1 MLFILFDIG
10 AQANIWR
17 IIAVSERRA
26 QDIANAVLPGLGYIF
41 AIILL
46 LGGLP
51 FNIGNTADVK
61 RPKQQKLFRALFSFE
76 AVCCVLGKVDS
87 HFPSKRIIPALAS

>member
-1 MLFILFDIG
+1 LFDIG

-51 FNIGNTADVK
+51 FNFPPKEVSYFKREGAPAPVK
-61 RPKQQKLFRALFSFE
+61 VGDEFRL
-76 AVCCVLGKVDS
+76 
-87 HFPSKRIIPALAS
+87 ALANEYDRIWLERTPSERREA